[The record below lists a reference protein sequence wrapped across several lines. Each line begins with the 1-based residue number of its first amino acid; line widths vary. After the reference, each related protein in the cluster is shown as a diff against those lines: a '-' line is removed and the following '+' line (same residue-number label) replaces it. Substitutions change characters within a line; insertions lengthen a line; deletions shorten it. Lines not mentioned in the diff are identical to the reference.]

1 LITFVLNQA
10 SEDDLDTLADAAR
23 RRRDA
28 LRTIAASAVSES
40 DTLTI
45 RDISPKYLNGL
56 TGTVKTIETIRK
68 KRCAV
73 VTLDQDSTQK
83 LALSSTKYDSL
94 FNQDSH
100 DLPGIPDPAQDVP
113 IRPLTN
119 LSHTTPG

>member
-1 LITFVLNQA
+1 MSTDLTAHDLITFVLNQA
-10 SEDDLDTLADAAR
+10 GEDDLDALADAAR

-28 LRTIAASAVSES
+28 LRAIAAAAVSEGNRV
-40 DTLTI
+40 TI

-73 VTLDQDSTQK
+73 VTLDKDSTQK
-83 LALSSTKYDSL
+83 LALSSARYDWL

-100 DLPGIPDPAQDVP
+100 DLPGIP
-113 IRPLTN
+113 
-119 LSHTTPG
+119 LSCCKVISS